1 MIHMQVQQLTMIRTP
16 LYAMVVVSKAILIH
30 SLCTRK
36 VVTTVRLSTSQRNFL
51 LQATQR
57 YAAAIEKA
65 EPYLLSR
72 QLSVDEA
79 KVFHLGVVE
88 DPLPG
93 HEPYKGR
100 LAIPYITP
108 SGVVDIRFRALGNDD
123 PKYMGLVGAKT
134 TMFNTQACFVADKY
148 ICVTEGEFDCI
159 MMSSKTVHPTVGIP
173 GANNWKP
180 HYAKILDDFDI
191 VIVLADGD
199 AAGLE
204 FGKKISREL
213 GNVNIVSMPEGEDV
227 NSMMIRQG
235 SDWVDER
242 IRECIAAG

>member
-1 MIHMQVQQLTMIRTP
+1 M
-16 LYAMVVVSKAILIH
+16 
-30 SLCTRK
+30 
-36 VVTTVRLSTSQRNFL
+36 RLSSSQKNFL

-57 YAAAIEKA
+57 YAAKIELA
-65 EPYLLSR
+65 EEYLLSR
-72 QLSVDEA
+72 QLSVEEA

-93 HEPYKGR
+93 HEAYVGR

-108 SGVVDIRFRALGNDD
+108 SGVVDIRFRGIHNED

-159 MMSSKTVHPTVGIP
+159 MMTVKTMHPTIGIP

-180 HYAKILDDFDI
+180 HYAKILDDFDT

-227 NSMMIRQG
+227 NSVMIKRG
-235 SDWVDER
+235 SDWIDER
-242 IRECIAAG
+242 IGKCITP

>member
-1 MIHMQVQQLTMIRTP
+1 V
-16 LYAMVVVSKAILIH
+16 AII
-30 SLCTRK
+30 
-36 VVTTVRLSTSQRNFL
+36 VRLSSSQKNFL

-57 YAAAIEKA
+57 YAAKIELA
-65 EPYLLSR
+65 EEYLLSR
-72 QLSVDEA
+72 QLSVEEA
-79 KVFHLGVVE
+79 KVFHLGVVD

-93 HEPYKGR
+93 HEAYTGR

-108 SGVVDIRFRALGNDD
+108 SGVVDIRFRGIHNED

-159 MMSSKTVHPTVGIP
+159 MMTVKTVHPTIGIP

-180 HYAKILDDFDI
+180 HYAKILDDFDT

-213 GNVNIVSMPEGEDV
+213 GNVNIISMPEGEDV
-227 NSMMIRQG
+227 NSIMIKKG
-235 SDWVDER
+235 SDWIDER
-242 IRECIAAG
+242 IRECIAP

>member
-1 MIHMQVQQLTMIRTP
+1 
-16 LYAMVVVSKAILIH
+16 
-30 SLCTRK
+30 
-36 VVTTVRLSTSQRNFL
+36 VRLSTSQRQFL

-57 YAAAIEKA
+57 YAGKIELA
-65 EPYLLSR
+65 RDYLSSR
-72 QLSVDEA
+72 QLSVEEA
-79 KVFHLGVVE
+79 NIFHLGVVD

-93 HEPYKGR
+93 HEAYKGR
-100 LAIPYITP
+100 ISIPYITP
-108 SGVVDIRFRALGNDD
+108 SGVVDIRFRSISNED

-134 TMFNTQACFVADKY
+134 TMFNTKACFVADKY

-159 MMSSKTVHPTVGIP
+159 MMGVKTQHPTIGIP

-180 HYAKILDDFDI
+180 HYAKILDDFEI

-213 GNVNIVSMPEGEDV
+213 GNVNIISMPEGEDV
-227 NSMMIRQG
+227 NSMMVKRG
-235 SDWVDER
+235 SEWVDER
-242 IRECIAAG
+242 INECISIG

>member
-1 MIHMQVQQLTMIRTP
+1 M
-16 LYAMVVVSKAILIH
+16 
-30 SLCTRK
+30 
-36 VVTTVRLSTSQRNFL
+36 RLSNSQRQFL

-57 YAAAIEKA
+57 YAGTIELAK
-65 EPYLLSR
+65 EYLSSR
-72 QLSVDEA
+72 HLSVEEA
-79 KVFHLGVVE
+79 NIFHLGVVA

-93 HEPYKGR
+93 HELYKGR

-108 SGVVDIRFRALGNDD
+108 SGVVDIRFRAMHNED

-134 TMFNTQACFVADKY
+134 TMFNTKACFVADKY

-159 MMSSKTVHPTVGIP
+159 MMGVKTQHPTIGIP

-180 HYAKILDDFDI
+180 HYAKILDDFEI

-213 GNVNIVSMPEGEDV
+213 GNVNIISMPEGEDV
-227 NSMMIRQG
+227 NSMMVKRG

-242 IRECIAAG
+242 INECISIG

>member
-1 MIHMQVQQLTMIRTP
+1 M
-16 LYAMVVVSKAILIH
+16 
-30 SLCTRK
+30 
-36 VVTTVRLSTSQRNFL
+36 RLSNSQRQFL

-57 YAAAIEKA
+57 YAGTIELA
-65 EPYLLSR
+65 TEYLSSR
-72 QLSVDEA
+72 HLSVEEA
-79 KVFHLGVVE
+79 NIFHLGVVA

-108 SGVVDIRFRALGNDD
+108 SGVVDIRFRAMHNED

-134 TMFNTQACFVADKY
+134 TMFNTKACFVADKY

-159 MMSSKTVHPTVGIP
+159 MMGVKTQHPTIGIP

-180 HYAKILDDFDI
+180 HYAKILDDFEI

-213 GNVNIVSMPEGEDV
+213 GNVNIISMPEGEDV
-227 NSMMIRQG
+227 NSMMVKRG

-242 IRECIAAG
+242 INECISIG

>member
-1 MIHMQVQQLTMIRTP
+1 
-16 LYAMVVVSKAILIH
+16 
-30 SLCTRK
+30 
-36 VVTTVRLSTSQRNFL
+36 L

-57 YAAAIEKA
+57 YAGTIELAK
-65 EPYLLSR
+65 EYLSSR
-72 QLSVDEA
+72 HLSVEEA
-79 KVFHLGVVE
+79 NIFHLGVVA

-93 HEPYKGR
+93 HELYKGR

-108 SGVVDIRFRALGNDD
+108 SGVVDIRFRAMHNED

-134 TMFNTQACFVADKY
+134 TMFNTKACFVADKY

-159 MMSSKTVHPTVGIP
+159 MMGVKTQHPTIGIP

-180 HYAKILDDFDI
+180 HYAKILDDFEI

-213 GNVNIVSMPEGEDV
+213 GNVNIISMPEGEDV
-227 NSMMIRQG
+227 NSMMVKRG
-235 SDWVDER
+235 SDWIDER
-242 IRECIAAG
+242 INECISIG

>member
-1 MIHMQVQQLTMIRTP
+1 M
-16 LYAMVVVSKAILIH
+16 
-30 SLCTRK
+30 
-36 VVTTVRLSTSQRNFL
+36 
-51 LQATQR
+51 
-57 YAAAIEKA
+57 
-65 EPYLLSR
+65 
-72 QLSVDEA
+72 
-79 KVFHLGVVE
+79 FHLGVVE

-93 HEPYKGR
+93 HEAYKGR

-108 SGVVDIRFRALGNDD
+108 SGVVDIRFRGMYNED

-159 MMSSKTVHPTVGIP
+159 MMTVKTIHPTIGIP

-180 HYAKILDDFDI
+180 HYAKILDDFDT

-227 NSMMIRQG
+227 NSVIIKKG
-235 SDWVDER
+235 SDWIDER
-242 IRECIAAG
+242 IGRCITP

>member
-1 MIHMQVQQLTMIRTP
+1 V
-16 LYAMVVVSKAILIH
+16 AII
-30 SLCTRK
+30 
-36 VVTTVRLSTSQRNFL
+36 VRLSSSQKNFL

-57 YAAAIEKA
+57 YAAKIELA
-65 EPYLLSR
+65 EEYLLSR
-72 QLSVDEA
+72 QLSVEEA
-79 KVFHLGVVE
+79 KVFHLGVVD

-93 HEPYKGR
+93 HEAYTGR

-108 SGVVDIRFRALGNDD
+108 SGVVDIRFRGIHNED

-159 MMSSKTVHPTVGIP
+159 MMTVKTLHPTIGIP

-180 HYAKILDDFDI
+180 HYAKILDDFDT

-213 GNVNIVSMPEGEDV
+213 GNVNIISMPEGEDV
-227 NSMMIRQG
+227 NSIMIKKG
-235 SDWVDER
+235 SDWIDER
-242 IRECIAAG
+242 IRECIAP